1 MNPALSSALIT
12 TMPVFAIGLEN
23 DLMNSLSEKSIV
35 ELKLIEDLT
44 DGETLSVRVGF
55 KWNPDKHPLEP
66 ATR

>member
-1 MNPALSSALIT
+1 
-12 TMPVFAIGLEN
+12 MPVFAIGLEN